1 MSLSE
6 YLNDLFST
14 WTDVVKGFAL
24 LASII
29 LVIVVAI
36 VTRLAWGKLLV
47 TTLVAGFV
55 IWAVTMNGLGWFSQT
70 INNETNA
77 APASVTVLINYDL
90 AA

>member
-1 MSLSE
+1 MALSE
-6 YLNDLFST
+6 YLNNLFST
-14 WTDVVKGFAL
+14 WTGVVQAFAL
-24 LASII
+24 LASIV

-47 TTLVAGFV
+47 TSLVAGFV

-77 APASVTVLINYDL
+77 APAAITDVVGHDL

>member
-6 YLNDLFST
+6 YLNNLFST
-14 WTDVVKGFAL
+14 WTGVVQAFAL

-29 LVIVVAI
+29 VVVVVAV

-47 TTLVAGFV
+47 TSLVAGFV

-70 INNETNA
+70 INQETNA
-77 APASVTVLINYDL
+77 APAISTVVDYDL

>member
-6 YLNDLFST
+6 YLNNLFST
-14 WTDVVKGFAL
+14 WTGVVQAFAL

-29 LVIVVAI
+29 VVVVVAV

-47 TTLVAGFV
+47 TSLVAGFV

-70 INNETNA
+70 INQETNG
-77 APASVTVLINYDL
+77 APAISTVVDYDL